1 MMDLLTAMLS
11 LLFSAERAK
20 PIQLLLWF
28 CHADPARRHVI
39 PPSLVTKTSA
49 HLPRIVSNNEKK
61 PKEKWK
67 RRMWQ
72 EKQQGWSF
80 RSRTGTAFASSRS
93 SLRCRRAAQEHWA
106 QTWPQTTP
114 GEGLWGSPASWQ
126 PQQALHSPQPDS
138 LPLPACS
145 KGGWSTDPTWLW
157 HSVVQRRKG
166 HLEQKRERK
175 RQELELLIRNLN

>member
-1 MMDLLTAMLS
+1 MMGLLTAMLS

-80 RSRTGTAFASSRS
+80 RSWTATAFASSRS
-93 SLRCRRAAQEHWA
+93 SLRCRRAAQEHRALGSEVATNHTWRRALRLSCLLAATAGPA
-106 QTWPQTTP
+106 QP
-114 GEGLWGSPASWQ
+114 PARLTST
-126 PQQALHSPQPDS
+126 
-138 LPLPACS
+138 AC
-145 KGGWSTDPTWLW
+145 
-157 HSVVQRRKG
+157 
-166 HLEQKRERK
+166 
-175 RQELELLIRNLN
+175 LL